1 MKTGDWVIMPPGNQL
16 AEPRMFEVQTL
27 TRGKATLRSVNT
39 ATGVLGDP
47 QQQDV
52 YTVRS
57 WRLIPPN
64 QKEDMRRL
72 ILDLHRQYAAT
83 RDFVRSLPMVADSP

>member
-1 MKTGDWVIMPPGNQL
+1 MITPPGNQL
-16 AEPRMFEVQTL
+16 AEPQLFEIQTL
-27 TRGKATLRSVNT
+27 TRGKATLRRLNT

-57 WRLIPPN
+57 WRLVP
-64 QKEDMRRL
+64 QDQRKDLRRL

-83 RDFVRSLPMVADSP
+83 RDFVRSLPIVADSS